1 MAHNL
6 GDRIPLDLT
15 KLLMVG
21 KNTKTACYV
30 RINVREYRR
39 RNQKGTIQRCYT
51 N

>member
-6 GDRIPLDLT
+6 GDGFPLDLT
-15 KLLMVG
+15 KLFVVG

-39 RNQKGTIQRCYT
+39 AIKMDNSEKLAI
-51 N
+51 